1 MERGGSGATCV
12 SGADAAPS
20 SLTSILRDVK
30 DRHAE
35 DWEELAR
42 REPYFAVLTSEGSP
56 GVEGSQIATA
66 AFLDTGEE
74 DIASL
79 LSAITSLLGRD
90 MAMGSALD
98 FGCGAGRLTLPLAR
112 RFTTVV
118 ACDVAPTML
127 KHARQNIENAG
138 LRNVTFLGPG
148 LLAEQP
154 PRHFDF
160 VCSLLVFQYI
170 RPATGY
176 EIIETLLDL
185 LAPGGV
191 AALQFTLGPRGRN
204 LRRLACWTRRRWG
217 MAPDA
222 RGAIPHEKPLPSYA
236 QMNEY
241 EERVVHRR
249 IEAAG
254 ARPVGRFA
262 ANQGDTAGTVLIIQ
276 KA

>member
-1 MERGGSGATCV
+1 MRQIDQRLQIA
-12 SGADAAPS
+12 
-20 SLTSILRDVK
+20 LTSILRDVK
-30 DRHAE
+30 DRHDE
-35 DWEELAR
+35 DWEDLAR

-56 GVEGSQIATA
+56 GVEGSRIATA

-98 FGCGAGRLTLPLAR
+98 FGCGAGRLTLPLAQ
-112 RFTTVV
+112 RFATVV

-127 KHARQNIENAG
+127 NHARQNIENTG
-138 LRNVTFLGPG
+138 LRNVTFVGPD
-148 LLAEQP
+148 LLAELP

-176 EIIETLLDL
+176 QIIRTLLDL

-191 AALQFTLGPRGRN
+191 AALHLTFGLPNRSLRQLARWTRGRS
-204 LRRLACWTRRRWG
+204 RL
-217 MAPDA
+217 APDA
-222 RGAIPHEKPLPSYA
+222 TGALSDEKRLPSYA
-236 QMNEY
+236 QMNEF
-241 EERVVHRR
+241 EERVVQRR

-254 ARPVGRFA
+254 ARLAGRFA
-262 ANQGDTAGTVLIIQ
+262 TNQGDTPGAVLVIQ
-276 KA
+276 KP